1 MSETAEAIRPGELVS
16 LAPSIH
22 RITAFNAGMMTG
34 PGTNTWILGEQE
46 LAVLDPGPASPE
58 HIENVLAKAP
68 GRVRWVLATHT
79 HPDHSP
85 GASMLANRAS
95 ATVIGPAPP
104 AGPRQDRTFRPSIE
118 PRDSQQFDLGGFT
131 LQAVHTPGHASNHI
145 CWWYAAAGVLFTGDH
160 IMQGSTVVIAPP
172 DGDMKAYM
180 ASLRRV
186 LKLPLRALAPGH
198 GHWIDHPRREI
209 RSLIAHRQGREQKV
223 VTVLKRLGA
232 AKLEDMLARV
242 YDDVPEQLHPVAAK
256 SLEAHLLKLAQERK
270 ACCDAGRWRLAAE
283 RTP

>member
-1 MSETAEAIRPGELVS
+1 MSEPAEAIRPGELVS

-34 PGTNTWILGEQE
+34 PGTNTWILGEEE

-68 GRVRWVLATHT
+68 GTVRWVLATHT

-85 GASMLANRAS
+85 GASILAKRAK
-95 ATVIGPAPP
+95 AEVIGPAPP
-104 AGPRQDRTFRPSIE
+104 AGPRQDQTFRPSIQ
-118 PRDSQQFDLGGFT
+118 PRHAQEFDLGGFA

-145 CWWYAAAGVLFTGDH
+145 CWWHAPAGVLFTGDH

-172 DGDMKAYM
+172 DGDMSAYM

-186 LKLPLRALAPGH
+186 LELPLRALAPGH
-198 GHWIDHPRREI
+198 GNWIDHPRREI
-209 RSLIAHRQGREQKV
+209 MALIAHRRGREQKV
-223 VTVLKRLGA
+223 ITVLRMLGA

-242 YDDVPEQLHPVAAK
+242 YDDVPEHLHPVAAK
-256 SLEAHLLKLAQERK
+256 SLEAHILKLAQERR
-270 ACCDAGRWRLAAE
+270 ACCDKGRWRLAIE

>member
-1 MSETAEAIRPGELVS
+1 MSEPSEAIRPGELVN

-85 GASMLANRAS
+85 GASILAKRAN
-95 ATVIGPAPP
+95 AQVIGPAPP
-104 AGPRQDRTFRPSIE
+104 AGPRQDQTFRPSIQ
-118 PRDSQQFDLGGFT
+118 PRHSQEFDLGGFA

-145 CWWYAAAGVLFTGDH
+145 CWWHKAAGVLFTGDH

-172 DGDMKAYM
+172 DGDMSAYM

-186 LKLPLRALAPGH
+186 LELPLRALAPGH
-198 GHWIDHPRREI
+198 GHWIEHPRREI
-209 RSLIAHRQGREQKV
+209 KALIAHRQGREQKV
-223 VTVLKRLGA
+223 LTALRMLGPT
-232 AKLEDMLARV
+232 KLEDMLARV
-242 YDDVPEQLHPVAAK
+242 YDDVPEHLHPVAAR

-270 ACCDAGRWRLAAE
+270 ACCDAGSWRLAVE

>member
-34 PGTNTWILGEQE
+34 PGTNTWILGEEE
-46 LAVLDPGPASPE
+46 LAVLDPGPESPE

-85 GASMLANRAS
+85 GASMLANRAN

-104 AGPRQDRTFRPSIE
+104 AGPRQDQTFRPSIE
-118 PRDSQQFDLGGFT
+118 PRDSQQFDLGGLT

-180 ASLRRV
+180 ASLQRV

-198 GHWIDHPRREI
+198 GHWVDHPRREI
-209 RSLIAHRQGREQKV
+209 KALIAHRRGREQKV
-223 VTVLKRLGA
+223 VAALELLGA

-270 ACCDAGRWRLAAE
+270 ACCDAGRWRLATE